1 MKLSFIL
8 VAGGFKESFQHALD
22 TYIASVEIF
31 TGDMEKKKFPD
42 MPKNFLCTSVF
53 IHNGTITSVGSIL
66 DTMMTTSTCIQLDNG
81 TWKQSGNTNDERTSS
96 VTVTTKSATFL
107 FGGESSGNTYE
118 YLPKESSTWLV
129 GKTEIPGVIDYSNCC
144 AIAVKSEQEIWLI
157 GALDN
162 RKRILCFNVN
172 YHTFKKL
179 PYQLNIERRGHKV
192 GLIPNSSKIMIT
204 GGFNEKDNRL
214 NSTEILDPYTG
225 SVTIASPMNTK
236 RSFHGMGIISFNDE
250 ERLAVFGGTSFTIGK
265 DTNLKYLDCVEV
277 YNDQTGLWD
286 TTDIK
291 LNKPNMEFSC
301 LNIKLKDIISHS
313 QLQSTKD

>member
-31 TGDMEKKKFPD
+31 TGDMGKKKFPD

-66 DTMMTTSTCIQLDNG
+66 DTMMTTSTCIQLDHG
-81 TWKQSGNTNDERTSS
+81 TWKQSGNTNVERSCS
-96 VTVTTKSATFL
+96 VTVTTRSATFL

-118 YLPKESSTWLV
+118 YLPKDSSTWLL
-129 GKTEIPGVIDYSNCC
+129 GKTEIPGAIDYSNCC

-157 GALDN
+157 GALDD
-162 RKRILCFNVN
+162 RKSILCFNVN
-172 YHTFKKL
+172 DHTFKKL
-179 PYQLNIERRGHKV
+179 PYQLNVERRGHKV
-192 GLIPNSSKIMIT
+192 GLIPNTNKIMIT

-225 SVTIASPMNTK
+225 TVTIASPMNTN
-236 RSFHGMGIISFNDE
+236 RDSHGIGIITLYDE
-250 ERLAVFGGTSFTIGK
+250 EKLAVFGGTSFTLGK
-265 DTNLKYLDCVEV
+265 DSNLKYLDCIEV

-291 LNKPNMEFSC
+291 LSKPNMEFSC
-301 LNIKLKDIISHS
+301 LDIKLKDIIS